1 MNKLNS
7 GIKNDTQVTL
17 KLLSNVI
24 GDSNGQTNFPH
35 KFLWANTVKL
45 LQVVHLLIWIYQK
58 LSFLK

>member
-35 KFLWANTVKL
+35 KFLWTNTVKL
-45 LQVVHLLIWIYQK
+45 LQMVHLLI
-58 LSFLK
+58 

>member
-35 KFLWANTVKL
+35 KFL
-45 LQVVHLLIWIYQK
+45 
-58 LSFLK
+58 